1 MNFEINAVL
10 SLSVGIGAV
19 IGWIRLRKADP
30 VFFPFILLLTAGF
43 FTETVSI
50 ILMKKGYS
58 NVLLYNI
65 FSLSEAV
72 IIVWQFKK
80 WKFLGKKIMLYYL
93 IQVLF
98 LVSWVAEFILRGGFN
113 QFISYFIVGYSTIIV
128 YMAIGIINDVIFK
141 EPTPL
146 LLNPLFLICMG
157 LIIYFTY
164 MALIEI
170 FWIYGLNRSSA
181 FRISVYNI
189 FAFINLFTNL
199 LFAFATLW
207 IPMKRQYI
215 LLS

>member
-98 LVSWVAEFILRGGFN
+98 LVSWVTEFILRGGFS
-113 QFISYFIVGYSTIIV
+113 QFFSYFIVGYSTIIV